1 MNPPASNLQTVSQD
15 AGSAALDVLL
25 SRRSNSNLTTPV
37 PTDADLNV
45 IFDVAMRAADHDRM
59 RPWSFH
65 VLRGPA
71 AIEKLWELY
80 EAAMK
85 RRDPNIDSAM
95 LQGAKVKLMK
105 APMIIAVGCHIQPGK
120 IMEIEQLFSSAA
132 GAQNIMNAIHALGY
146 AGKWVTGANMY
157 DEEVNKAFGYTAP
170 DRLIGM
176 IYVGTA
182 SDPAPEVKKTWARE
196 SFVKEWTG
204 PVA

>member
-1 MNPPASNLQTVSQD
+1 MNPPASNLKTVSQD
-15 AGSAALDVLL
+15 VGSAALDVLL
-25 SRRSNSNLTTPV
+25 SRRSNASLALPV
-37 PTDADLNV
+37 PTDEDLNV
-45 IFDVAMRAADHDRM
+45 IFDVALRAADHDRM

-71 AIEKLWELY
+71 IEKLWTLY

-85 RRDPNIDSAM
+85 RRDPNVDPAK
-95 LQGAKVKLMK
+95 LQGGKVKLMK
-105 APMIIAVGCHIQPGK
+105 APMIIAVGCKIQPGM

-146 AGKWVTGANMY
+146 AGKWVTGENIY
-157 DEEVNKAFGYTAP
+157 DPEVNKAFGYTAP

-182 SDPAPEVKKTWARE
+182 SAPAPDVKTQPVRE

>member
-1 MNPPASNLQTVSQD
+1 MNPPATNLKTVSQD

-25 SRRSNSNLTTPV
+25 SRRSNASLTTPV

-71 AIEKLWELY
+71 IEKLWTLY

-85 RRDPNIDSAM
+85 RRDPNMDPAKI
-95 LQGAKVKLMK
+95 QGSKVKLMK
-105 APMIIAVGCHIQPGK
+105 APMIIAVGCKIQPGM

-146 AGKWVTGANMY
+146 AGKWVTGDNMY
-157 DEEVNKAFGYTAP
+157 DPEVNKAFGYTAP

-182 SDPAPEVKKTWARE
+182 SDVPPEVKKTWTRE
-196 SFVKEWTG
+196 NFVKEWTG

>member
-1 MNPPASNLQTVSQD
+1 MNPPASNLKTVPQD
-15 AGSAALDVLL
+15 VGSAALDVLL
-25 SRRSNSNLTTPV
+25 SRRSNANLTLPV
-37 PTDADLNV
+37 PSDDDLNV

-71 AIEKLWELY
+71 IEKLWDLY
-80 EAAMK
+80 AAAMK
-85 RRDPNIDSAM
+85 RRDPNVDAAM
-95 LQGAKVKLMK
+95 LQGGKMKLMK
-105 APMIIAVGCHIQPGK
+105 APMIIAVGCKIQPGM

-157 DEEVNKAFGYTAP
+157 DPEVNKAFGYTAP

-182 SDPAPEVKKTWARE
+182 AEPAPEVKKTWARE

-204 PVA
+204 PAA

>member
-1 MNPPASNLQTVSQD
+1 MNPPASNLKTVPQD
-15 AGSAALDVLL
+15 VGSAALDVLL
-25 SRRSNSNLTTPV
+25 SRRSNASLSLPV
-37 PTDADLNV
+37 PTQADLDV
-45 IFDVAMRAADHDRM
+45 IFDTAMRAADHDRM
-59 RPWSFH
+59 RPWAFH

-71 AIEKLWELY
+71 IEQLWTLY

-85 RRDPNIDSAM
+85 RREPTMDPAKI
-95 LQGAKVKLMK
+95 QGAKIKLMK
-105 APMIIAVGCHIQPGK
+105 APMIIAVGCKIQPGM

-132 GAQNIMNAIHALGY
+132 GAMNIMNAIHALGY

-157 DEEVNKAFGYTAP
+157 DPEVNKAFGYTAP

-182 SDPAPEVKKTWARE
+182 TAEPSAMAAPNHKD
-196 SFVKEWTG
+196 FVQEWTG